1 MAERNKATEK
11 PPSFG
16 EKLEHSKFVLVLMLL
31 MVLAV
36 SLIVMI
42 IPENDADIH
51 FVAGQYSPYTL
62 FSKLDFSGE
71 DKLKTRALREQVASQ
86 APYYFKIQ
94 PEASAQITEHFQDFF
109 AETRKRGKQRGKI
122 SAVSGRFRRKPCG
135 AAE

>member
-42 IPENDADIH
+42 IPETMRI
-51 FVAGQYSPYTL
+51 FISSRVSTL
-62 FSKLDFSGE
+62 LTPFSQNLTF
-71 DKLKTRALREQVASQ
+71 RAR
-86 APYYFKIQ
+86 
-94 PEASAQITEHFQDFF
+94 
-109 AETRKRGKQRGKI
+109 I
-122 SAVSGRFRRKPCG
+122 S
-135 AAE
+135 

>member
-42 IPENDADIH
+42 IPEKRCR
-51 FVAGQYSPYTL
+51 YSFRRGSVLSLHP
-62 FSKLDFSGE
+62 F
-71 DKLKTRALREQVASQ
+71 LKT
-86 APYYFKIQ
+86 
-94 PEASAQITEHFQDFF
+94 
-109 AETRKRGKQRGKI
+109 
-122 SAVSGRFRRKPCG
+122 
-135 AAE
+135 

>member
-86 APYYFKIQ
+86 APYYLKPRHRSRSIFRI
-94 PEASAQITEHFQDFF
+94 SLRNCGN
-109 AETRKRGKQRGKI
+109 AETRKTKGQNICRLREIPQKTLRRG
-122 SAVSGRFRRKPCG
+122 
-135 AAE
+135 

>member
-62 FSKLDFSGE
+62 FSRSSRKPRHRSRSIFRIS
-71 DKLKTRALREQVASQ
+71 LRNCGN
-86 APYYFKIQ
+86 
-94 PEASAQITEHFQDFF
+94 T
-109 AETRKRGKQRGKI
+109 ETRKTKGQNICRLREIPQKTLRRG
-122 SAVSGRFRRKPCG
+122 
-135 AAE
+135 